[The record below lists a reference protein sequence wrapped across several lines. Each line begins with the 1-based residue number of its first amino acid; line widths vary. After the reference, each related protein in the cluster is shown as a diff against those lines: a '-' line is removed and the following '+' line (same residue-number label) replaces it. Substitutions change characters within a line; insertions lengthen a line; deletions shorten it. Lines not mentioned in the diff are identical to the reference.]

1 MYILSDDK
9 RDEMREPLGE
19 LISGD
24 DIPKKEMNGMVVA
37 VGDMVTATLIKQG
50 IEPDISV
57 VDYRTGRKNSDDET
71 KSIIRS
77 IGGKVVNV
85 SNPPGEITDEMW
97 NAIERSY
104 ESGGKVRIEVDG
116 EEDLAALPAIC
127 LAPDGTAVL
136 YGLPS
141 QGIVFVKV
149 SDYER
154 NKVLS
159 FLKKMEE

>member
-1 MYILSDDK
+1 MYILPEDR

-19 LISGD
+19 LISED
-24 DIPKKEMNGMVVA
+24 DISKMDMDGMVVA
-37 VGDMVTATLIKQG
+37 VGDVVTATLIKHG

-57 VDYRTGRKNSDDET
+57 VDYRTGREDSDDEA
-71 KSIIRS
+71 KSVIRS
-77 IGGKVVNV
+77 VEGDVVNV

-97 NAIERSY
+97 NAIKHSY
-104 ESGGKVRIEVDG
+104 ESGGRVRIEVDG

-127 LAPDGTAVL
+127 LAPDGTSVL

-141 QGIVFVKV
+141 EGIVFVKV
-149 SDYER
+149 GDYER

>member
-1 MYILSDDK
+1 MYVLPDDR

-24 DIPKKEMNGMVVA
+24 DIPKKEMEGKVVA
-37 VGDMVTATLIKQG
+37 VGDMVTATLIGHG
-50 IEPDISV
+50 IEPDISI
-57 VDYRTGRKNSDDET
+57 VDYMMERRDSSDE
-71 KSIIRS
+71 IRS
-77 IGGKVVNV
+77 AIKGVGGEVVGV
-85 SNPPGEITDEMW
+85 VNPPGKITDEMW
-97 NAIERSY
+97 NAVEKAYKSDV
-104 ESGGKVRIEVDG
+104 KVRIEVEG

-127 LAPDGTAVL
+127 LAPDGTSVL

-141 QGIVFVKV
+141 RGIVFVKV
-149 SDYER
+149 GDYER